1 MTLPRADRRSEVDL
15 TVDLIL
21 RSVPRL
27 PSPAHVVGVDVVDV
41 GVMGRQL
48 DGELGERFMARI
60 FTPGEIEDCRGD
72 HAKFAGRW
80 AAKEAVAK
88 AIGTGFRD
96 ELRPQ
101 MIEVLKSSAGS
112 IVVAPSRIGIEWPF
126 SAHLWQWSVSAAHE
140 GNLAVAIA
148 LALRTN
154 FVELSSEEEASNE
167 SNE

>member
-1 MTLPRADRRSEVDL
+1 MIPGISDRRSEVDV
-15 TVDLIL
+15 TVDLVL
-21 RSVPRL
+21 RSVPGL

-41 GVMGRQL
+41 GVMSRQL

-60 FTPGEIEDCRGD
+60 FTPAEIQDCRGD
-72 HAKFAGRW
+72 RAKFASRW
-80 AAKEAVAK
+80 AVKEAVAK

-96 ELRPQ
+96 KLRPQ
-101 MIEVLKSSAGS
+101 MIEVVKSPAGS
-112 IVVAPSRIGIEWPF
+112 ILVAPSRDDIEWPF

-140 GNLAVAIA
+140 RNLAVAIA

-154 FVELSSEEEASNE
+154 FVELSSEEASNE